1 MTSKLKI
8 GNVECPNNVVIAPM
22 AGISNIAFRQI
33 SKELGAGLVCNEMV
47 SDKALFYGSKKTEAM
62 CISRADEHPLSFQ
75 IFGHDIE
82 SVVYAGKYLDT
93 QTDCD
98 IIDFNMGCPV
108 NKVIKA
114 KAGSYLMKDVAYAK
128 DLIAHLVQAV
138 NKPVTVKMRLG
149 FDAQLGCRQLRYMGV
164 HARRCMKVKP
174 IGLILKRSK
183 KRFRFQSLAM
193 AMCAVLKIIL
203 RYRNK
208 RVVMVLC

>member
-22 AGISNIAFRQI
+22 AGISNIIMAPMAGITNVAYRRLV
-33 SKELGAGLVCNEMV
+33 KEFGAGLVVSEMV

-114 KAGSYLMKDVAYAK
+114 KAGS
-128 DLIAHLVQAV
+128 
-138 NKPVTVKMRLG
+138 
-149 FDAQLGCRQLRYMGV
+149 
-164 HARRCMKVKP
+164 
-174 IGLILKRSK
+174 
-183 KRFRFQSLAM
+183 
-193 AMCAVLKIIL
+193 
-203 RYRNK
+203 
-208 RVVMVLC
+208 